1 LQQGAVLENRVNH
14 WCVLELLA
22 TASVSVF
29 GISGGLFE
37 RQVRKMACHF
47 TPPSEFRTP
56 QKRQLRFALRKRP
69 YAEVFGT
76 FYRHRKY
83 EKNNDLRTNTSQQ
96 FNCAIQESP
105 CSNSVA
111 AIISLYS
118 TAFLNLLT
126 VVVCSF
132 CSLYILTFWRPKSY
146 KKPRHRIRQSNEA
159 LFVSTRHHSVASFL
173 PLLS

>member
-1 LQQGAVLENRVNH
+1 MRDLLSCYLCMSCRLVFKVTPARVFNAAVFYTCYSSVLENRVSH

-29 GISGGLFE
+29 GISGGLSE

-76 FYRHRKY
+76 FYRHRTNGRRPKGPKAKY
-83 EKNNDLRTNTSQQ
+83 EKKRHEN
-96 FNCAIQESP
+96 
-105 CSNSVA
+105 
-111 AIISLYS
+111 
-118 TAFLNLLT
+118 
-126 VVVCSF
+126 
-132 CSLYILTFWRPKSY
+132 KY
-146 KKPRHRIRQSNEA
+146 KTI
-159 LFVSTRHHSVASFL
+159 V
-173 PLLS
+173 